1 MKTRSQPML
10 TPESNSSRGECSKA
24 FRDIEAR
31 KKDRRVIV
39 ASSSDRYGAA
49 IHGKERKGMRSNI
62 LEIARIGDLNGW
74 VRSWMFRYAS
84 CCMGKTI
91 LRIGC
96 LLVRQVRNT
105 VTISITI

>member
-74 VRSWMFRYAS
+74 YVS
-84 CCMGKTI
+84 
-91 LRIGC
+91 GC
-96 LLVRQVRNT
+96 SDMHLVVWERRFGVLG
-105 VTISITI
+105 VC